1 MYVNF
6 FKLGEGLLI
15 FLGIIIMIILI
26 VGLLK
31 LIKTIT
37 SVNSI
42 IKRNE
47 DDIEEILSVLP
58 KTFKNWF
65 EITDNVKDV
74 TEVVVEKTASVL
86 KSTDSLQKYLVYIVD
101 ILTIIRNIFSS
112 KK

>member
-1 MYVNF
+1 
-6 FKLGEGLLI
+6 
-15 FLGIIIMIILI
+15 MIILI

-42 IKRNE
+42 IKKNE
-47 DDIEEILSVLP
+47 DDIEEIISILP

-101 ILTIIRNIFSS
+101 ILTIVKNIFSS

>member
-1 MYVNF
+1 MMYVNF

-15 FLGIIIMIILI
+15 FLGIILLIILI

-47 DDIEEILSVLP
+47 DDIDEILSIFQ
-58 KTFKNWF
+58 KH
-65 EITDNVKDV
+65 
-74 TEVVVEKTASVL
+74 L
-86 KSTDSLQKYLVYIVD
+86 KIGLK
-101 ILTIIRNIFSS
+101 
-112 KK
+112 

>member
-1 MYVNF
+1 MDF
-6 FKLGEGLLI
+6 FKLGQGLLI

-42 IKRNE
+42 IMRNE

-74 TEVVVEKTASVL
+74 TEVVVEKTASAL
-86 KSTDSLQKYLVYIVD
+86 KSTESFQKYLVYIVD
-101 ILTIIRNIFSS
+101 ILTIAKNIFST